1 MRAFVRGFGWFI
13 ASLLIAGLVLRAT
26 VFDVWAVPERGEPTL
41 APLAPGDVVLVLRES
56 KVAPGNLARCGGGST
71 GVTPYAI
78 RVPVE
83 PSGATDRD
91 DLPKP
96 ATLVTPR
103 KNQGKRARAVAPRP
117 PKAAPPPAEAHAGL
131 PAPVTNSD
139 ATCRRVVL
147 RLWGEKGPLDPER
160 RLTLLE

>member
-1 MRAFVRGFGWFI
+1 MRAFVRGLGWFI

-26 VFDVWAVPERGEPTL
+26 VFDVWSVAERGEPT
-41 APLAPGDVVLVLRES
+41 LAPGDVVLVLRES
-56 KVAPGNLARCGGGST
+56 KVAPGNLARCGGGAT
-71 GVTPYAI
+71 GVTPYAV

-103 KNQGKRARAVAPRP
+103 KKQGKRARAVAARP
-117 PKAAPPPAEAHAGL
+117 AKVAPPAAEAHAGL

-139 ATCRRVVL
+139 ASCRRVVL